1 MESSLD
7 EVASGKLPRLA
18 CLQGFYFGDRGLERL
33 LSQAKSAWGVENEGY
48 PVQMDGEEL
57 YISFN
62 RYGEFIQKGEQRIYL
77 NADIA
82 PDEMNAGKLS
92 TLMSQHSDKP
102 EPVYLLDCPTT
113 NRPAYLQH
121 GRFGWYI
128 QVGNDEK
135 KRNNKNVGLLQEDS
149 LRDVGAPPEL
159 STDQILRLLELPKPM
174 GKVDVKGTSEMLHL
188 YIGKYGPY
196 LKAGKSS
203 INLHDVSDW
212 KNTDVYTITEQEAVA
227 IFNNPP
233 KKKTVLRELGEDEE
247 GNEILIKTGFFGPYV
262 TNGSINASM
271 GKRIVEDVTLNE
283 ALKMLVQAKNKPKR
297 AKKGKASTKTTAK
310 ASTRKKATKKT
321 TKSKSTTKT
330 TRRKK
335 ADPKS

>member
-1 MESSLD
+1 
-7 EVASGKLPRLA
+7 
-18 CLQGFYFGDRGLERL
+18 
-33 LSQAKSAWGVENEGY
+33 
-48 PVQMDGEEL
+48 
-57 YISFN
+57 
-62 RYGEFIQKGEQRIYL
+62 
-77 NADIA
+77 
-82 PDEMNAGKLS
+82 
-92 TLMSQHSDKP
+92 MSQHSDKP

-174 GKVDVKGTSEMLHL
+174 GKVDVKGTSEMLFL

-203 INLHDVSDW
+203 INLHDVSEW
-212 KNTDVYTITEQEAVA
+212 KNTAVYTITEQEAVA

-247 GNEILIKTGFFGPYV
+247 GNEVLIKTGFFGPYV

-271 GKRIVEDVTLNE
+271 GKRIVEDLTLDE
-283 ALKMLVQAKNKPKR
+283 ALKMLAQAKNKPKR
-297 AKKGKASTKTTAK
+297 AKKAK
-310 ASTRKKATKKT
+310 RVRRRLQSPAQRRPTTRKKTKRQPSLRVDYQNED
-321 TKSKSTTKT
+321 KS
-330 TRRKK
+330 RRKK